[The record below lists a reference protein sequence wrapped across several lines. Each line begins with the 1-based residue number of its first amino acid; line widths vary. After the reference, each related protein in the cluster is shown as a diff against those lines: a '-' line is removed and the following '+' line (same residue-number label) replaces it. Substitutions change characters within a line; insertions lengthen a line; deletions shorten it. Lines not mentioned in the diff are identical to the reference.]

1 MPNGFVIVG
10 DENAEHL
17 QWDGLV
23 AAQGGRAPAEEAD
36 EYTR

>member
-1 MPNGFVIVG
+1 MPNGFVIVS
-10 DENAEHL
+10 DENAELL

-23 AAQGGRAPAEEAD
+23 AARGGLGPAEQAD